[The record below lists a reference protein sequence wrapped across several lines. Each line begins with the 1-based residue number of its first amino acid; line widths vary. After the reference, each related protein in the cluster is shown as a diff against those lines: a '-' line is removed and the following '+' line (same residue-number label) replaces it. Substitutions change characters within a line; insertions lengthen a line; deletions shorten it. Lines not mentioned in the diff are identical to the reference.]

1 MELITIAEMMDYVA
15 DCRLDGYR
23 LSPAGLGAAEMILAR
38 RADWTADHRKMLD
51 AVRTA
56 PADAAFPHKLARL
69 VSRTRLG
76 DALELAWKITRE
88 TRRNRKGKLRRK
100 AAKARRAAMNRATAQ
115 AAMEAQIA
123 A

>member
-23 LSPAGLGAAEMILAR
+23 LAPAGIAAAEIILAH
-38 RADWTADHRKMLD
+38 RADWTADHRKML
-51 AVRTA
+51 ASVRTA
-56 PADAAFPHKLARL
+56 PADAVFPHNLARL

-76 DALELAWKITRE
+76 EALDLAWKITKE
-88 TRRNRKGKLRRK
+88 TRKNRKNKLRRK

>member
-15 DCRLDGYR
+15 DCRPDGYR
-23 LSPAGLGAAEMILAR
+23 LAPAGIAAAETIPTR
-38 RADWTADHRKMLD
+38 RADWTSDHRKMLD

-76 DALELAWKITRE
+76 DALELAWKVTRE

>member
-1 MELITIAEMMDYVA
+1 MELITIAEMIDYVK
-15 DCRLDGYR
+15 DCRMDGYR
-23 LSPAGLGAAEMILAR
+23 LTHAGLAAAEMILAR
-38 RADWTADHRKMLD
+38 RADWTSDHRKMLA

-56 PADAAFPHKLARL
+56 PADATFPHNLARL
-69 VSRTRLG
+69 VARTRLG

-88 TRRNRKGKLRRK
+88 TRRNQKCKARRK